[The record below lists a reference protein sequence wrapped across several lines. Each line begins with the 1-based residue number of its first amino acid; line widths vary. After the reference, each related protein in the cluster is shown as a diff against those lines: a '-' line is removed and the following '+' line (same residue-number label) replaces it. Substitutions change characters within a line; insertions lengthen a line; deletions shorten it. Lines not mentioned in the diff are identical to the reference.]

1 MPGDRLEVPDSSD
14 NDFKKLLHDDHIE
27 PKLGKQHI
35 FA

>member
-1 MPGDRLEVPDSSD
+1 MPGDRLEVPDSSN
-14 NDFKKLLHDDHIE
+14 NDLKKLLHDHIE